1 MFFWVTELMSFQLAP
16 AAFWGAGW
24 GKQSDCTSHGVVHQH
39 QHLRCWPGHW
49 FLWWRICTQIVS
61 KQAMWN
67 SFGWR
72 VEATSLNDRA
82 PISNGYSTYLPPFN
96 QLHVGFHSTKGMLC
110 SLQSW
115 SQSTSTSAFVRQ
127 KLPVQSVSG
136 QFRLKAEFWLGFKP
150 PESMGQIKTITASS
164 VGWNLES

>member
-61 KQAMWN
+61 KQAMWI